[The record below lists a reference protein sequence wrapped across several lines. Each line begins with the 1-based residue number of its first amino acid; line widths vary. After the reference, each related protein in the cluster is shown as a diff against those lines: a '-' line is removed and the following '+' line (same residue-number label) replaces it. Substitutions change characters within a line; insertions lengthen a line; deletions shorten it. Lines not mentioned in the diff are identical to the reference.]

1 MVEPLIVAGSI
12 GFVFGTH
19 KFIQYEKIYSKNNR
33 IKNEKAKEF
42 INKINDMRNIHINM
56 LLAFEK
62 TKKNASEMRDILD
75 EMPEISH
82 YEYRKINK
90 TIRELQ
96 IEEFYINI

>member
-1 MVEPLIVAGSI
+1 
-12 GFVFGTH
+12 
-19 KFIQYEKIYSKNNR
+19 
-33 IKNEKAKEF
+33 
-42 INKINDMRNIHINM
+42 
-56 LLAFEK
+56 
-62 TKKNASEMRDILD
+62 MRDILD